1 MLLFTSTN
9 GMQESYWWGGRV
21 KRLSPAQ
28 IRKMKENMRKVP
40 EIQKKSELYHRNEEL
55 AAEDIL
61 ATQLDSTL
69 EEKEV
74 NKPNLESATEK
85 KKNLWETIKSALFW

>member
-1 MLLFTSTN
+1 
-9 GMQESYWWGGRV
+9 MQESYWWGGRV

-28 IRKMKENMRKVP
+28 IREMKENMRKVP
-40 EIQKKSELYHRNEEL
+40 EIQKKSDLYHRNEEL

-69 EEKEV
+69 EKKEI
-74 NKPNLESATEK
+74 NKPHLESPTEK
-85 KKNLWETIKSALFW
+85 KKNRWGKIKSALFW

>member
-9 GMQESYWWGGRV
+9 RMQESYWWGGRV
-21 KRLSPAQ
+21 KRLSPSQ

-40 EIQKKSELYHRNEEL
+40 EIQKKSDLYHRNEEL

-61 ATQLDSTL
+61 ATQLDSTP
-69 EEKEV
+69 EKKEI
-74 NKPNLESATEK
+74 NKPHLESPTEK
-85 KKNLWETIKSALFW
+85 RKTRWGKIKSALFW

>member
-1 MLLFTSTN
+1 
-9 GMQESYWWGGRV
+9 MQESYWWGGRV
-21 KRLSPAQ
+21 KRLSPVQ

-61 ATQLDSTL
+61 TTQLNWTI
-69 EEKEV
+69 EKKEV
-74 NKPNLESATEK
+74 NKPNLKSPTEK
-85 KKNLWETIKSALFW
+85 TKTRWEKIKSALFW